1 MSLFIQKR
9 LDSLSLKTFM
19 IISSLRICRRNI
31 FRSTKFSKRK
41 LQLNNFFHN
50 MPLLP
55 MSSFFHICFE
65 YYLHS
70 HLVLF
75 FLSSID
81 GSPEACYVIDLSGSL
96 AFCICTV
103 IHMNC
108 SHCFSASSYFSI
120 PFPTRHYLAKQ
131 LIPTLTPCQGNS

>member
-1 MSLFIQKR
+1 MILFIQKR
-9 LDSLSLKTFM
+9 LSSLSLKTSM
-19 IISSLRICRRNI
+19 VISSLRIGRRN
-31 FRSTKFSKRK
+31 FVRSAKFSKCK
-41 LQLNNFFHN
+41 LRLNNFFHKI
-50 MPLLP
+50 PLLP

-70 HLVLF
+70 HPVLF

-81 GSPEACYVIDLSGSL
+81 GSPEACYFIDLSGSL
-96 AFCICTV
+96 AFCICSV

-108 SHCFSASSYFSI
+108 SHCFSASSYLSI
-120 PFPTRHYLAKQ
+120 PFPTSHYLAKQ